1 MLNTII
7 FDLDGTLLPL
17 DMEKFA
23 HAYFKEMGIA
33 FHDMI
38 DPKQLIDSI
47 WKATDI
53 MIDNLEPRTNE
64 EVFMEAFSKLIDGDL
79 DVYKTRFDRFYD
91 EGFLKVKETTSSLPI
106 IKDTVN
112 ILKEKGYNV
121 VIATNPMFPRKAIIH
136 RIHWAGFSEEDFSYI
151 TCYENNHYCKPQIQ
165 FYEEVL
171 RDIGKTPEECMMVGN
186 DVEEDLVAGKLG
198 MDTYLIT
205 DNLLHRGSEI
215 CCTYKGTYEDFY
227 SFVQELKPVKK

>member
-17 DMEKFA
+17 DMDKFA
-23 HAYFKEMGIA
+23 HAYFKEMGMA
-33 FHDMI
+33 FHDMT
-38 DPKQLIDSI
+38 DPKQLVENI

-53 MIDNLEPRTNE
+53 MIENLEPRTNE
-64 EVFMEAFSKLIDGDL
+64 EVFMEAFSKMIDGDL
-79 DVYKTRFDRFYD
+79 EVYKERFDRFYD
-91 EGFLKVKETTSSLPI
+91 EGFLKVKETTSSLPMV
-106 IKDTVN
+106 KDAVN
-112 ILKEKGYNV
+112 TLKEKGYKV

-136 RIHWAGFSEEDFSYI
+136 RIHWAGFNEEDFSYI

-198 MDTYLIT
+198 MQTFLVT
-205 DNLLHRGSEI
+205 DNLLHRGTEI
-215 CCTYKGTYEDFY
+215 KCTYKGTYEDFY
-227 SFVQELKPVKK
+227 RFTQELKSVK